1 MPTYTYTCTACETK
15 VDKRRAVSERDEA
28 LPCPECGEETK
39 RASVYGLRFNLPGD
53 DWASKNG
60 RISGQMAEKNRKLK
74 AKEEQMKR
82 DAPGMRLAPNVEGE
96 RVDTW
101 SEAKRLAES
110 KGKDGSS
117 YDPMI
122 KKEQTLATKPEIS

>member
-1 MPTYTYTCTACETK
+1 
-15 VDKRRAVSERDEA
+15 
-28 LPCPECGEETK
+28 
-39 RASVYGLRFNLPGD
+39 
-53 DWASKNG
+53 
-60 RISGQMAEKNRKLK
+60 MAEKNRKLK